1 MLDITKLVLVL
12 SMRNITIMDSRQ
24 VVMNILKLRL
34 ISSLNVN
41 FPAGIFSD
49 ERMLT
54 LRVSLY
60 LLGLSADN

>member
-1 MLDITKLVLVL
+1 MKVPITHVRYYIITKLVLVL

-41 FPAGIFSD
+41 FPAEIFSD
-49 ERMLT
+49 DENVDT
-54 LRVSLY
+54 
-60 LLGLSADN
+60 